1 MYLKI
6 IWTEILLSTPQNVK
20 RKLEVS
26 DKYAVIIFTENIEC
40 FYGLPGITLKLR
52 IVFLIYK
59 IVGFYIIPFN

>member
-1 MYLKI
+1 MYLKLF
-6 IWTEILLSTPQNVK
+6 WTEMLLSNQQNIK

-26 DKYAVIIFTENIEC
+26 DKYAVIILTENIEC

-59 IVGFYIIPFN
+59 IVGFL